1 MRTIDIVYNGQAA
14 VIDADSVPSGQI
26 GSLRLRF
33 RFSDEWEPYIKTV
46 VFVRSYGSEKVL

>member
-1 MRTIDIVYNGQAA
+1 MRTIDIVYNGQTA

-33 RFSDEWEPYIKTV
+33 RFSDEWEPYTKTA
-46 VFVRSYGSEKVL
+46 VFVRSYGSDKVL